1 MEESEKPTFVI
12 NHPSFLGLQNFEDE
26 SDEERIKS

>member
-12 NHPSFLGLQNFEDE
+12 ETPSFLGLSVDHDKRKN
-26 SDEERIKS
+26 K